1 MKAGRGLL
9 PLVAL
14 GAAAA
19 VVGVV
24 LTVTSSRGKA
34 IDVPSTHA
42 ASWGKAIEV
51 PGTAALNSGGF
62 AGVDSLSC
70 TSAGNC
76 TAGGG
81 YRFGSTDRA
90 FVANEKDGVW
100 GTAISTEERNTLWHA
115 VIDGLETSHLS
126 RAHLSQGFATV
137 ETVEC
142 TKPGSC
148 VAGGSY
154 YDGRSGCGIEDGY
167 CYQAYV
173 VTKTKGVWG
182 KPIEVPGT
190 AKLNSDGDGSLDTI
204 SCWST
209 GNCTAVG
216 TFMSGLA
223 ALSDEAFFV
232 EERNGVWGKAI
243 RFPFPTAM
251 LDADGGYGITDLF
264 CDSAGSC
271 AATGGAPSVSV
282 FVVNKTHGTWG
293 KPIPVPGLEPLEEGG
308 SDAVMRAL
316 SCTTAR
322 FCTAGGSYTVG
333 MNPDDSSTGHV
344 EPFLVTETNGV
355 WGTAFTPPGFDD
367 LNEGEF
373 SDLFSISCAT
383 ATSCAAGGMYTDDS
397 HRQQGFVVSETNG
410 VWGEA
415 IEVPGSAALSVGH
428 NENGSD
434 AEVDQVVCATADSC
448 TAGGFYTDRAG
459 HQQAFVTAP

>member
-1 MKAGRGLL
+1 VNAGRRLL

-24 LTVTSSRGKA
+24 LAATSSRGKA
-34 IDVPSTHA
+34 IDVPSAHA

-51 PGTAALNSGGF
+51 PGTAALNSGGH

-70 TSAGNC
+70 TSVGNC
-76 TAGGG
+76 AARGD
-81 YRFGSTDRA
+81 YRVGTTFRA
-90 FVANEKDGVW
+90 FVANENDGVW
-100 GTAISTEERNTLWHA
+100 GPAMPTNDRNTASQKAFDALQ
-115 VIDGLETSHLS
+115 
-126 RAHLSQGFATV
+126 RAHLSRIRHLSDGFGGV
-137 ETVEC
+137 SDLVC
-142 TKPGSC
+142 TKPGFC

-154 YDGRSGCGIEDGY
+154 YDGRSGCGVDGGY
-167 CYQAYV
+167 CYQAFV
-173 VTKTKGVWG
+173 VNETNGVWG
-182 KPIEVPGT
+182 RAVEVPGT
-190 AKLNSDGDGSLDTI
+190 AKLNSAGDGSFDTI

-209 GNCTAVG
+209 GNCTGMG
-216 TFMSGLA
+216 TFMRGPA
-223 ALSDEAFFV
+223 ALEDETFAV
-232 EERNGVWGKAI
+232 EERNGVWGNAM
-243 RFPFPTAM
+243 RFPFPTDM
-251 LDADGGYGITDLF
+251 LSADGGFGFTDLF
-264 CDSAGSC
+264 CDSARSC
-271 AATGGAPSVSV
+271 AATGSAPSVSV
-282 FVVNKTHGTWG
+282 FVVNKTNGTWG
-293 KPIPVPGLEPLEEGG
+293 KPIPVPGLDRLEQGAN
-308 SDAVMRAL
+308 DAAMRSL
-316 SCTTAR
+316 FCTTSR
-322 FCTAGGSYTVG
+322 FCTAGGESSVG
-333 MNPDDSSTGHV
+333 YDPDGTHTDI
-344 EPFLVTETNGV
+344 EPFLVTEKNGV
-355 WGTAFTPPGFDD
+355 WGDAFALPGFTD

-373 SDLFSISCAT
+373 SDLFSISCPT